1 MATSSAASSTQK
13 QLKNAETEI
22 AVLQVQFKNLDGKV
36 DDLKEDL
43 KDVRENIVST
53 TESTHELLKSFQET
67 NDQSHRDL
75 TLKISAIEKWRWM
88 MMGAG
93 VVIGALGW
101 PILATVIGM

>member
-1 MATSSAASSTQK
+1 MATSSAATSTEK
-13 QLKNAETEI
+13 QLKNTETEI
-22 AVLQVQFKNLDGKV
+22 AILQVQFKNLDEKV

-53 TESTHELLKSFQET
+53 TESTHNLLKSFQNN
-67 NDQSHRDL
+67 NDKAHRDL
-75 TLKISAIEKWRWM
+75 TSKISAIEKWRWM

-101 PILATVIGM
+101 PILATILGM